1 MRTEILEDGTVVR
14 KLPPIDGMPMY
25 SHWLGILLERGLAHI
40 ETELD
45 PRNPGSLRERIV
57 PNGREQ
63 EQAAV
68 LTDRQQ
74 VSIICIGCGIG
85 CSKMNMNTI
94 RIGGLIQMSYD
105 EIVGD
110 KELVSRWRVQP
121 VSKTGLGC
129 PSCQVRYD
137 EAVVQTARQ
146 NDERQT
152 IAAIMAYRAELRR
165 QITIAGA
172 ASRHAESILEYD
184 KSRCLHGL
192 QMAFC
197 SICLRQAKLG
207 NRQAGEPLIK
217 SKSMLTAFIDVFT
230 EVS

>member
-94 RIGGLIQMSYD
+94 RIGGLIQMSYN
-105 EIVGD
+105 EPIGD
-110 KELVSRWRVQP
+110 KEVLSRWRVQP

-152 IAAIMAYRAELRR
+152 IAAIMAYRAELSRSAR
-165 QITIAGA
+165 PAAITATKQ
-172 ASRHAESILEYD
+172 YD

-197 SICLRQAKLG
+197 AICTRRIAGVAGVAGQKTPSI
-207 NRQAGEPLIK
+207 
-217 SKSMLTAFIDVFT
+217 LTAFIDIFV
-230 EVS
+230 E